1 MVHLATPG
9 PVHDLSLDNTLDSR
23 GSLESVESKTRG
35 DTFINIKIVKGKAM

>member
-9 PVHDLSLDNTLDSR
+9 PVYDLSLDNTLENR
-23 GSLESVESKTRG
+23 GSLESVEGKTRG